1 MEKRTSDFMALTAI
15 VGGAGIGLGLTSL
28 FLLDGAP
35 VAQMDDVSVEI
46 HVVQRANV
54 STAVAR
60 AEHFAVIL
68 TGEQDYR
75 PVTEFFRFR
84 TDLDGLELEYR
95 ETLEGLEGSLKALE
109 ELEGLEALE
118 ELEGLEGL
126 QSLRFDIFQ
135 RDEDEDQRRRRRR
148 RRPRAPD
155 ASGN

>member
-35 VAQMDDVSVEI
+35 VAQMDDVSVEV

-109 ELEGLEALE
+109 ELEGLE
-118 ELEGLEGL
+118 GL

-148 RRPRAPD
+148 RRPREEAPD

>member
-35 VAQMDDVSVEI
+35 VAQMDDVSVEV

-84 TDLDGLELEYR
+84 TDLDGLQLEYR
-95 ETLEGLEGSLKALE
+95 ETLEGLEGSLK
-109 ELEGLEALE
+109 ALE

-148 RRPRAPD
+148 RRPREEAPD